1 MKRLLAAIL
10 ALWLA
15 LCGVALAE
23 ETATVL
29 DVTAPL
35 SSTELTLLKPKLS
48 GIKRLTE
55 ALSQFPQLQTVT
67 LDHPQMT
74 AKLMRQLREAMP
86 QVHFVFLYRWFNMEI
101 NTDDTAVD
109 FGNKR
114 SIAYSDVC
122 ELLSLMPSLKQLD
135 MYGVE
140 ISLKQ
145 MEKLMQAY
153 PDVTFHWTVPVSG
166 SRLRTDASAF
176 STKHS
181 AESKRDD
188 SAHYDCL
195 KYVPALQALDLG
207 HNAITE
213 LSFLRYFP
221 TMRVLI
227 LADNKIS
234 DVTEIGKLTEL
245 EYAELFLNRIE
256 DVRPLA
262 NLTNLK
268 DLNLAHNNIS
278 DPTPLY
284 ALTQL
289 KRLWISCNNLTDEQ
303 VAALRL
309 ALPNTE
315 IVADTYW
322 STGAGW
328 REHSHYYE
336 LISIFNHHAYV
347 PLSDD

>member
-1 MKRLLAAIL
+1 MKRLAIVAL
-10 ALWLA
+10 ALWLV
-15 LCGVALAE
+15 LCDAALAE

-29 DVTAPL
+29 DVSAPI
-35 SSTELTLLKPKLS
+35 SATELTLVKPNLT

-55 ALSQFPQLQTVT
+55 ALAQFPDLQTVT
-67 LDHPQMT
+67 LDHPKMT

-101 NTDDTAVD
+101 NTDDEAVD
-109 FGNKR
+109 LGNKR
-114 SIAYSDVC
+114 SVKYDDVC
-122 ELLSLMPSLKQLD
+122 ELLSMMPSLKRLD
-135 MYGVE
+135 MYGVN
-140 ISLKQ
+140 ISLKK
-145 MEKLMQAY
+145 MEKLMLAY
-153 PDVTFHWTVPVSG
+153 PDVEFHWTLPVSG

-181 AESKRDD
+181 SDSQRD
-188 SAHYDCL
+188 SSEHFDCL

-207 HNAITE
+207 HNAIKD
-213 LSFLRYFP
+213 LSFLSYFP
-221 TMRVLI
+221 TMRILI
-227 LADNKIS
+227 LADNKIG

-256 DVRPLA
+256 DITPLA
-262 NLTNLK
+262 SLTNLK

-284 ALTQL
+284 ALKQL
-289 KRLWISCNNLTDEQ
+289 KRLWISCNNLTEEQ
-303 VAALRL
+303 VEALRQ

-315 IVADTYW
+315 IVANTHW

-336 LISIFNHHAYV
+336 IISIFNNHAYV
-347 PLSDD
+347 PLTDD